1 MTRGAWATRDYVQM
15 KILVAHNTYRER
27 GGEDAVVDAEVALLR
42 AFGHEVIEYRRD
54 NAAIAAASRLDLV
67 RQTLWS
73 HAAATEIG
81 ELIRRAGP
89 HVIHCHNTFP
99 LLSPAIYWA
108 AAKAGIPVVQTLH
121 NFRLLCAQAML
132 LRDGKVCED
141 CLGKLPWR
149 AVARKCY
156 RDSAAQSAVLVGML
170 GLHRAI
176 GSYRDKVTRYIALSQ
191 FSRRKLIEGG
201 LPAQKIV
208 VKPNFV
214 AAAPVHHGQR
224 NGALFV
230 GRLSPEKGLTVLRA
244 ALETLPDVTV
254 TVIGNGPL
262 RSMLESNA
270 QFQLLGQCSQEAV
283 QKRMC
288 EADFLVM
295 PSICYEQFPRT
306 LVEAFGCA
314 LPVIA
319 SRLGPLAELIE
330 HGRTGL
336 LFEPGSA
343 RDLAQTIRFA
353 MSNPS
358 LMRNLGQAAR
368 AEYEAKYTPQRNHQQ
383 LMEVYSQVIAH

>member
-1 MTRGAWATRDYVQM
+1 
-15 KILVAHNTYRER
+15 
-27 GGEDAVVDAEVALLR
+27 LLR
-42 AFGHEVIEYRRD
+42 AFGHEVVEYRRD
-54 NAAIAAASRLDLV
+54 NAAIAVASRFGLL

-81 ELIRRAGP
+81 ELIGRAGP

-108 AAKAGIPVVQTLH
+108 AAKAGVPVVQTLH

-141 CLGKLPWR
+141 CVGKLPWR
-149 AVARKCY
+149 GVTRKCY
-156 RDSAAQSAVLVGML
+156 RDSAAQSAALVGML
-170 GLHRAI
+170 GLHRAM

-191 FSRRKLIEGG
+191 FSKRKLIEGG
-201 LPAQKIV
+201 LPAQKIL

-214 AAAPVHHGQR
+214 AAATVHDGPR
-224 NGALFV
+224 DGALFV
-230 GRLSPEKGLTVLRA
+230 GRLSPEKGLNVLTA
-244 ALETLPDVTV
+244 ALAALPGVTV
-254 TVIGNGPL
+254 SVIGTGPL
-262 RSMLESNA
+262 RSTLESNA
-270 QFQLLGQCSQEAV
+270 QIRLLGQCSQEAV
-283 QKRMC
+283 QARMR

-343 RDLAQTIRFA
+343 RDLAQTISFA
-353 MSNPS
+353 KANPA
-358 LMRNLGQAAR
+358 LMRNLGRAAR
-368 AEYEAKYTPQRNHQQ
+368 AEYEAKYTPERNHQQ

>member
-1 MTRGAWATRDYVQM
+1 M
-15 KILVAHNTYRER
+15 
-27 GGEDAVVDAEVALLR
+27 
-42 AFGHEVIEYRRD
+42 
-54 NAAIAAASRLDLV
+54 
-67 RQTLWS
+67 
-73 HAAATEIG
+73 
-81 ELIRRAGP
+81 
-89 HVIHCHNTFP
+89 
-99 LLSPAIYWA
+99 
-108 AAKAGIPVVQTLH
+108 
-121 NFRLLCAQAML
+121 
-132 LRDGKVCED
+132 
-141 CLGKLPWR
+141 
-149 AVARKCY
+149 
-156 RDSAAQSAVLVGML
+156 
-170 GLHRAI
+170 
-176 GSYRDKVTRYIALSQ
+176 
-191 FSRRKLIEGG
+191 
-201 LPAQKIV
+201 
-208 VKPNFV
+208 
-214 AAAPVHHGQR
+214 
-224 NGALFV
+224 
-230 GRLSPEKGLTVLRA
+230 
-244 ALETLPDVTV
+244 
-254 TVIGNGPL
+254 IGNGPL